1 MIFLTGATSPT
12 GKRLLARLLEMKKK
26 VTCLVREPGKTG
38 LPEGARIVEGALEDL
53 PGNKNYLEGVTAV
66 LNVAHIRFA
75 RILVGLCEE
84 IGIDRAIF
92 LSSTRRYSELPDPT
106 VREVIDSERLI
117 CASSLKYSIIRPTMI
132 FSDEGDNNLSKIVTY
147 LQRKNTF
154 PIFGSGKNLV
164 QPVFSRDVVEA
175 IIAALERDAA
185 MRKEYTI
192 CGPEPMTYR
201 VMVEIIAE
209 EMGKKVRFIHI
220 PMGVSAGVAAFV
232 EALGMNVPL
241 KALQIR
247 RFAENRAFDFS
258 PAQKESIFFRL
269 AFGRRYV
276 LNCGEER
283 EKKDFFIKSWVRD
296 AGHTKI
302 PNELYS
308 MDT

>member
-12 GKRLLARLLEMKKK
+12 GVRLLARLLEMEKK
-26 VTCLVREPGKTG
+26 VTCLVREPGKIA

-53 PGNKNYLEGVTAV
+53 PENKNFLEGVTAV
-66 LNVAHIRFA
+66 INVAHIRFA

-84 IGIDRAIF
+84 LGIDRAIF

-106 VREVIDSERLI
+106 VREVIDEEKLI

-132 FSDEGDNNLSKIVTY
+132 FSNERDNNLSKVVTY

-164 QPVFSRDVVEA
+164 QPVFSRDVIEA

-192 CGPEPMTYR
+192 CGSEPMTYR
-201 VMVEIIAE
+201 RMVEIIAE

-220 PMGVSAGVAAFV
+220 PMRVSAGVAAFA
-232 EALGMNVPL
+232 EALGVNVPL

-247 RFAENRAFDFS
+247 RFAENRAFDS
-258 PAQKESIFFRL
+258 SLAQKELDFRPTDFREAIRL
-269 AFGRRYV
+269 KLR
-276 LNCGEER
+276 GE
-283 EKKDFFIKSWVRD
+283 
-296 AGHTKI
+296 A
-302 PNELYS
+302 
-308 MDT
+308 